1 MRTMRGANV
10 KIWMAFGLC
19 LFLLGVIGCG
29 DDPKQMF
36 ETAQFEEL
44 QNNHSHARELY
55 EQIIEADP
63 GSDVAKKAKGRLAA
77 LQEKGQK

>member
-1 MRTMRGANV
+1 MKAMLEVYFKGF
-10 KIWMAFGLC
+10 IAFSLC
-19 LFLLGVIGCG
+19 LFMLGVVGCG

-55 EQIIEADP
+55 ERIIQADP
-63 GSDVAKKAKGRLAA
+63 G
-77 LQEKGQK
+77 Q

>member
-1 MRTMRGANV
+1 MLGAIF
-10 KIWMAFGLC
+10 KSSIAFSLC
-19 LFLLGVIGCG
+19 LCLLGVVGCG

-55 EQIIEADP
+55 EQIIQADP
-63 GSDVAKKAKGRLAA
+63 DTDLAKKARERLAA
-77 LQEKGQK
+77 LKK

>member
-1 MRTMRGANV
+1 MLGANFNS
-10 KIWMAFGLC
+10 WMAFSLC
-19 LFLLGVIGCG
+19 LFILGVVGCG

-55 EQIIEADP
+55 EQIIQADP
-63 GSDVAKKAKGRLAA
+63 DTDLAKKARERLAA
-77 LQEKGQK
+77 LKK

>member
-1 MRTMRGANV
+1 MLGANF
-10 KIWMAFGLC
+10 KSWMTFGLC

-55 EQIIEADP
+55 EQIIQADP
-63 GSDVAKKAKGRLAA
+63 DSDLAKKAKERLTA
-77 LQEKGQK
+77 LQKKEQR

>member
-1 MRTMRGANV
+1 MLGAIF
-10 KIWMAFGLC
+10 KSSIAFNLC
-19 LFLLGVIGCG
+19 LCLLGVVGCG

-55 EQIIEADP
+55 EQIIQADP
-63 GSDVAKKAKGRLAA
+63 DTDLAKKARERLAA
-77 LQEKGQK
+77 LKK

>member
-1 MRTMRGANV
+1 MLGTNFKGRMG
-10 KIWMAFGLC
+10 FSLC
-19 LFLLGVIGCG
+19 LFVLGVVGCG

-55 EQIIEADP
+55 GRIIQADP
-63 GSDVAKKAKGRLAA
+63 DTDLAKKAKERLAA
-77 LQEKGQK
+77 LQMKEQR